1 MSRHKLV
8 QDTVTMGDANTQ
20 VSYDIPI
27 GARQVLIKL
36 RSGTAKLKYY
46 LVSGDLSKTSTLAA
60 GQSRNFSDVIFA
72 EFTMYFQSPSA
83 SQVLEIEYIIN
94 Q

>member
-8 QDTVTMGDANTQ
+8 QDTVTMTLADTEY
-20 VSYDIPI
+20 SYAIPI

-46 LVSGDLSKTSTLAA
+46 LVAGNTGKASNLSA
-60 GQSRNFSDVIFA
+60 GQSRNFTDVIFG
-72 EFTMYFQSPSA
+72 EFTLYVQSPSA